1 MFLQNDIVTIPE
13 DALALLRERFLTRC
27 REQAAALRAAFES
40 RQPISAATDDGG
52 LPKTVHSLAGA
63 GGTFGFPDISARASE
78 LETLLIEE
86 TVDADAARHALR
98 ALIEALEKALA

>member
-1 MFLQNDIVTIPE
+1 MTIPE
-13 DALALLRERFLTRC
+13 DTLSLLRVRFLARC
-27 REQAAALRAAFES
+27 RDQVATLKTTCDS
-40 RQPISAATDDGG
+40 DQPISVTTDDGG
-52 LPKTVHSLAGA
+52 LSKTVHSLAGA